1 MKSFGGVA
9 ILCSAAVVAALGD
22 PGSRHCAAGSPC
34 YGAPAV
40 HIPVTTYSMPV
51 TTFRPVASAPLVLA
65 VPVTAPA
72 NHSIDYYRSGP
83 RRRRSHY
90 VPGPPLFAPMAVPTA
105 APNILAYPTVSA
117 ATVYYAPRGF
127 PVPAASHAYPPTTT
141 YNVGR

>member
-1 MKSFGGVA
+1 
-9 ILCSAAVVAALGD
+9 
-22 PGSRHCAAGSPC
+22 
-34 YGAPAV
+34 
-40 HIPVTTYSMPV
+40 MPV
-51 TTFRPVASAPLVLA
+51 TSFHPVAPAPLVLA

-90 VPGPPLFAPMAVPTA
+90 VPGPPLFAP
-105 APNILAYPTVSA
+105 NIVAYPTVSA

-127 PVPAASHAYPPTTT
+127 PVPAASHAYPPTTM